1 MVAAIALAIPRAGA
15 RTFGKARCLAI
26 AAGSLLSAC
35 AYAHGHATMPATR
48 GVDTPYRA
56 STKLNVAIRSAFISR
71 ILTNKSGLNNESL
84 SLRSSPGKY
93 SWVVNIGPL
102 AA

>member
-1 MVAAIALAIPRAGA
+1 MRKQQKETSNHAAADVRKLA
-15 RTFGKARCLAI
+15 T
-26 AAGSLLSAC
+26 
-35 AYAHGHATMPATR
+35 GHYVYP
-48 GVDTPYRA
+48 A
-56 STKLNVAIRSAFISR
+56 STKLKVAIRSAFISR

-93 SWVVNIGPL
+93 SCVVNMGPL